1 MKSEST
7 WRLRPLAFVDL
18 SNFRFVRCVEVCVPP
33 LPSPTCPPFRI
44 GRSRL
49 GTLLFNRSNKNE
61 FNTTR
66 TNHVI
71 PVKSFDMVLTL
82 LIQSFVFLMHS
93 RNTLFVRKSC
103 ERLERM
109 VQTVVKP
116 YKDRKCKCKTQERYT
131 SFYNFAFLLIIFT
144 SGIEIW
150 AELNRH
156 AAIKM
161 VSAKSAVK

>member
-1 MKSEST
+1 MNQPDVCGHSRSLT
-7 WRLRPLAFVDL
+7 SQIFV
-18 SNFRFVRCVEVCVPP
+18 SFVASKCAYPP

-131 SFYNFAFLLIIFT
+131 SFF
-144 SGIEIW
+144 
-150 AELNRH
+150 
-156 AAIKM
+156 
-161 VSAKSAVK
+161 